1 MAIYMR
7 ENLINY
13 SADVLTQTECGMTW
27 TKIARFFRKKSAEF
41 KVAVPYENT
50 IFPSN
55 LPNRRMGFIQN
66 LKVFS
71 PEQQLILLHELCD
84 THKKAHIEPLKHLL
98 RHHDSRLNKKE

>member
-13 SADVLTQTECGMTW
+13 SAELLTQAEYGMTW

-41 KVAVPYENT
+41 KVPVPYENT

-84 THKKAHIEPLKHLL
+84 IYTKVDIKPLRHLL
-98 RHHDSRLNKKE
+98 RHYDKGENKKE

>member
-13 SADVLTQTECGMTW
+13 SAELLTQTEYGMTW

-84 THKKAHIEPLKHLL
+84 IYTKADIKPLKHLL
-98 RHHDSRLNKKE
+98 RHYDKGENKKE